1 MKKFLMILAFASVSM
16 ASMAQEDPTLKYSV
30 ATNSFWQ
37 NWFVQ
42 VNASWNAF
50 YSNEEKGFGFDKS
63 PLKDFRSAPGFSV
76 ALGKWFTPG
85 LGLRTKFSAM
95 DGRSVWSENK
105 DNNKIKYWNAQEQA
119 MFNLSNLLCGYNES
133 RVWNFI
139 PFAGVGITRN
149 CSYNTYTMLGSAGIL
164 NTFRLSK
171 RVLLNL
177 EVNYNLCGDD
187 FEGRIGKDPK
197 TGNPQYRK
205 DLGGKG
211 GGHAFKNHDRWF
223 TGEIG
228 LTFNLGKVGWE
239 KTPDVDAIKALS
251 QSQIDA
257 LNAQLNDANAENA
270 RLNAKLRDALANQ
283 KPAETPKSVR
293 EFVTTPISVFFNLNK
308 TDIASQ
314 KDLVNIQGVA
324 KYATENNTNL
334 LVTGYADSATGT
346 PDHNMWLSE
355 ERAKTVAEEL
365 VKLGVSRDK
374 IETVAKGGVDELSPI
389 SFNRRATVELK

>member
-50 YSNEEKGFGFDKS
+50 YSNEEKGADFAKS
-63 PLKDFRSAPGFSV
+63 PFKDFRSAPGFSV
-76 ALGKWFTPG
+76 AVGKWFTPG
-85 LGLRTKFSAM
+85 LGLRTKFAAM
-95 DGRSVWSENK
+95 NGRSVISENK
-105 DNNKIKYWNAQEQA
+105 DANDVKFWNVQEQA
-119 MFNLSNLLCGYNES
+119 LFNLSNMFCGYS
-133 RVWNFI
+133 ATRVWNFI
-139 PFAGVGITRN
+139 PYAGVGITRN
-149 CSYNTYTMLGSAGIL
+149 CSYNTYELAASAGLL
-164 NTFRLSK
+164 NTWRLSK

-177 EVNYNLCGDD
+177 DLGMTMCGDD
-187 FEGRIGKDPK
+187 FEGRLGAKR
-197 TGNPQYRK
+197 YA

-211 GGHAFKNHDRWF
+211 GDPSPSNHDRWF

-270 RLNAKLRDALANQ
+270 RLNARLREALANQ
-283 KPAETPKSVR
+283 KPAETPKAVR
-293 EFVTTPISVFFNLNK
+293 EFVTTPVSVFFNINK
-308 TDIASQ
+308 TNIASQ
-314 KDLVNIQGVA
+314 KDLVNIEGVA
-324 KYATENNTNL
+324 KYAKENNTNL

-346 PDHNMWLSE
+346 AERNQWLSE

-365 VKLGVSRDK
+365 VKLGVSPDK
-374 IETVAKGGVDELSPI
+374 IETAAKGGVDELSPI
-389 SFNRRATVELK
+389 SFNRRATVQVK